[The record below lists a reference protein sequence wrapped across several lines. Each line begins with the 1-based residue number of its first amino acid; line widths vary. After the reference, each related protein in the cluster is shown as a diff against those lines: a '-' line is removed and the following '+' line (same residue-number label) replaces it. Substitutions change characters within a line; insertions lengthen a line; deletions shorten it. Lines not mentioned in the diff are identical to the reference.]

1 MSYINKL
8 IKYKLKSDILLAGS
22 NTLIGGMQPYEHPHN
37 RDDSPI
43 IYVNSTTNATSN
55 TIPLVDYWIRSDN
68 GLSFKK
74 YNSDEV
80 ITKLPP
86 NVWFMYKLYRNIS
99 TGEIIHNQPPP
110 EITWQITSDDTDSW
124 YVNLTNSESKWK
136 VPQNEWLVKFQY
148 KNSSTGFDTIFRP
161 NADIYKKVIQ
171 DGNIHYVN
179 SKTGKSYSYP
189 PDNSW
194 IEERESDFR
203 AKARVVLPIVN
214 IPNFAQEDFEISNY
228 QGAGV
233 SDDIW
238 PVLTLYYS
246 RYGKKLSITGKK
258 DKLNIFTI
266 IPFNIGNQTEPILG
280 KGTYTAVYMI
290 KDVNSKINDGTGKYI
305 LRIYT
310 RDQNNTSNNMFDYE
324 KVKNEFVIFSRFMAK
339 IYYYGSIYE
348 PEKIIPLSKNGYPF
362 DYNIT
367 KVYNTLSQEKI
378 KLLTNIQK
386 IKFLLQN
393 IKMLDILASNNYIH
407 CDYKIDNVA
416 YENPDEMN
424 VILIDYDITTLQ
436 QLVTTNRLIK
446 FYPDNNVKTIYVSST
461 YPPVY
466 ISNYEPLQFPINV
479 SFKLPLFYW
488 NKYSIGGLVQ
498 IINSLNIEYNFNT
511 ILIPNELSNG
521 KVTYLTPDRITDFL
535 RLNDTNYDNI
545 PTYTELYKI
554 FTYLID
560 NNYIA

>member
-1 MSYINKL
+1 M
-8 IKYKLKSDILLAGS
+8 
-22 NTLIGGMQPYEHPHN
+22 
-37 RDDSPI
+37 
-43 IYVNSTTNATSN
+43 V
-55 TIPLVDYWIRSDN
+55 
-68 GLSFKK
+68 
-74 YNSDEV
+74 
-80 ITKLPP
+80 
-86 NVWFMYKLYRNIS
+86 
-99 TGEIIHNQPPP
+99 
-110 EITWQITSDDTDSW
+110 
-124 YVNLTNSESKWK
+124 
-136 VPQNEWLVKFQY
+136 
-148 KNSSTGFDTIFRP
+148 
-161 NADIYKKVIQ
+161 
-171 DGNIHYVN
+171 
-179 SKTGKSYSYP
+179 
-189 PDNSW
+189 
-194 IEERESDFR
+194 
-203 AKARVVLPIVN
+203 
-214 IPNFAQEDFEISNY
+214 
-228 QGAGV
+228 
-233 SDDIW
+233 
-238 PVLTLYYS
+238 
-246 RYGKKLSITGKK
+246 
-258 DKLNIFTI
+258 
-266 IPFNIGNQTEPILG
+266 
-280 KGTYTAVYMI
+280 
-290 KDVNSKINDGTGKYI
+290 
-305 LRIYT
+305 
-310 RDQNNTSNNMFDYE
+310 
-324 KVKNEFVIFSRFMAK
+324 
-339 IYYYGSIYE
+339 
-348 PEKIIPLSKNGYPF
+348 PLSKDGYPF

-378 KLLTNIQK
+378 KLLTNAQK

-446 FYPDNNVKTIYVSST
+446 FYPDNDVKTIYVSST

-535 RLNDTNYDNI
+535 RLNDTNYNNI

-560 NNYIA
+560 NNHIA